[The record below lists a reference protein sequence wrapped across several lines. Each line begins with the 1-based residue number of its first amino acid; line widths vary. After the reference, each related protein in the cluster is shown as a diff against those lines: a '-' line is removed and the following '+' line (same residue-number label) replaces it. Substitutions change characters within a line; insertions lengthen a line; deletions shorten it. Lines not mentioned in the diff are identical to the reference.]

1 MTLTRRRASCCANTM
16 NNTAKLKYIKQA
28 VVRKYAKTKGKR
40 VSVEFLMTLDTIVEQ
55 AVFTATKEHN
65 NGKKTLTAHLLVTPA
80 KAE

>member
-1 MTLTRRRASCCANTM
+1 M

-28 VVRKYAKTKGKR
+28 VVRNYAKTKGKR

-65 NGKKTLTAHLLVTPA
+65 NGKKTLTAHLLVAPV